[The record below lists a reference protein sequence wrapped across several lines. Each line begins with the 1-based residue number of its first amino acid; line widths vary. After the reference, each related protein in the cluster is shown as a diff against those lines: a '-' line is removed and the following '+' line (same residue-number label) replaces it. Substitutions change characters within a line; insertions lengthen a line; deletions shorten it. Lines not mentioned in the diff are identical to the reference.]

1 MALPDTTRPTLL
13 EARREVSISIRAS
26 EEWQPSYK
34 KHPAT
39 FKALLLHEAQLEESV
54 AEYLAG
60 LADRAPNYIDWS
72 LIPEPL
78 QVTAASSPLANKDD
92 AVWEG
97 EALDLTKAVIEA
109 ITLLVATGG
118 QYGELE
124 YGIDLGITS
133 LSETVLVAARE
144 QTAALVSQVTETN
157 RKLIREAIKQ
167 SIARG
172 EDADGTI
179 ARIRKV
185 INNPVRAE
193 MIAQTES
200 VNAYGRGL
208 YDFANTTGAKTKT
221 WEALAGACK
230 ICAPIDGQ
238 TVPIDKPFVL
248 GNGKE
253 VMHPGCHPR
262 GRCGAY
268 YNY

>member
-13 EARREVSISIRAS
+13 EARRELSISIRAS

-60 LADRAPNYIDWS
+60 LAERAPNYIDWS
-72 LIPEPL
+72 LIPEPV

-109 ITLLVATGG
+109 ITLLAATGG

-133 LSETVLVAARE
+133 LSESVLVAARE
-144 QTAALVSQVTETN
+144 QTATLVSQVTETN

-172 EDADGTI
+172 EDVDGTI
-179 ARIRKV
+179 ARIKKV

-200 VNAYGRGL
+200 VNAYQAGL
-208 YDFANTTGAKTKT
+208 KNFATETGAKQKI

-230 ICAPIDGQ
+230 VCAPVDGEKVGIDEL
-238 TVPIDKPFVL
+238 FS
-248 GNGKE
+248 NGKAI
-253 VMHPGCHPR
+253 PSAHPR
-262 GRCGAY
+262 CRCGVY
-268 YNY
+268 YEY